1 MLCQK
6 CHKRIANVHFTR
18 VVNNQKVE
26 MYLCEQCANE
36 QGQTG
41 FDAPLSVSEFLSG
54 IFNFGNSA
62 PYVNLSSADTVCDKC
77 GMSFQEFQK
86 SGKLGCSNCYRTFG
100 ERLKSILKR
109 LHGSAQHSGRI
120 PEKVSESI
128 KLSREIE
135 KLKEMLNEAV
145 KNEEYEKAAEL
156 RDKIRSLEVK

>member
-26 MYLCEQCANE
+26 MFLCEQCANE
-36 QGQTG
+36 EGQMG
-41 FDAPLSVSEFLSG
+41 FEAPLSVSEFLSG
-54 IFNFGNSA
+54 IMNFGNSA
-62 PYVNLSSADTVCDKC
+62 PYVNLASSDIVCEKC

-86 SGKLGCSNCYRTFG
+86 IGKLGCSQCYRTFG

-109 LHGSAQHSGRI
+109 LHGSAQHNGRM
-120 PEKVSESI
+120 PKKVSESI
-128 KLSREIE
+128 KISREIE
-135 KLKEMLNEAV
+135 RLKELLNEAI

-156 RDKIRSLEVK
+156 RDRIRNLEVK